1 MEKLGDYNGDKF
13 KITVSLGSTIHIVVS
28 TYHEKGSI
36 LRYYKKYDIDMC
48 DINEKHTLLDYLN
61 DCETDFKKFIDCRRE
76 YEKILIDNGY
86 G

>member
-1 MEKLGDYNGDKF
+1 
-13 KITVSLGSTIHIVVS
+13 
-28 TYHEKGSI
+28 
-36 LRYYKKYDIDMC
+36 MC
-48 DINEKHTLLDYLN
+48 EINEKHTLLDYLN